1 MPVFTDC
8 RTRGY
13 GMAPLK
19 LVEMESQTESMIV
32 DFSDFWGMYP
42 RRVAKKDAR
51 KAWDKITP
59 KLHSQILTALF
70 EWSRIWKD
78 RGEIEY
84 IPYPA
89 SWLNGERWEDEYPPH
104 HRPYTAQQ
112 MVREQKQEKADES
125 GRKFMPPHILEAL
138 KKIRAQS

>member
-1 MPVFTDC
+1 MNVVQMPT
-8 RTRGY
+8 
-13 GMAPLK
+13 PEPELSI
-19 LVEMESQTESMIV
+19 E
-32 DFSDFWGMYP
+32 FSDFWGMYP

-59 KLHSQILTALF
+59 KLHNQILTALF

>member
-1 MPVFTDC
+1 
-8 RTRGY
+8 
-13 GMAPLK
+13 
-19 LVEMESQTESMIV
+19 
-32 DFSDFWGMYP
+32 MYP

-51 KAWDKITP
+51 KAWLKIPPTQ
-59 KLHSQILTALF
+59 HSKILIALF
-70 EWSRIWKD
+70 EWRRIWQD

-125 GRKFMPPHILEAL
+125 GRKFIPPHILEAL

>member
-59 KLHSQILTALF
+59 KLH
-70 EWSRIWKD
+70 
-78 RGEIEY
+78 
-84 IPYPA
+84 
-89 SWLNGERWEDEYPPH
+89 N
-104 HRPYTAQQ
+104 
-112 MVREQKQEKADES
+112 
-125 GRKFMPPHILEAL
+125 
-138 KKIRAQS
+138 

>member
-1 MPVFTDC
+1 MNVVQMPNQEPDLSIDFT
-8 RTRGY
+8 
-13 GMAPLK
+13 
-19 LVEMESQTESMIV
+19 
-32 DFSDFWGMYP
+32 DFWGMYP

-51 KAWDKITP
+51 KAWLKIPPTQ
-59 KLHSQILTALF
+59 HSKILTALF
-70 EWSRIWKD
+70 EWRRIWMD

-125 GRKFMPPHILEAL
+125 GRKLMPPHILDAL

>member
-1 MPVFTDC
+1 MNVVQMPNQEPDLSIDFT
-8 RTRGY
+8 
-13 GMAPLK
+13 
-19 LVEMESQTESMIV
+19 
-32 DFSDFWGMYP
+32 DFWGMYP

-59 KLHSQILTALF
+59 KLHNQILTALF

-125 GRKFMPPHILEAL
+125 GRKLMPPHILDAL

>member
-1 MPVFTDC
+1 MNVVQMPTQE
-8 RTRGY
+8 
-13 GMAPLK
+13 PELSI
-19 LVEMESQTESMIV
+19 E
-32 DFSDFWGMYP
+32 FSDFWGMYP

-59 KLHSQILTALF
+59 KLHNQILTALF

-104 HRPYTAQQ
+104 HRPYTARTAAVEAVKETQQ
-112 MVREQKQEKADES
+112 D
-125 GRKFMPPHILEAL
+125 RKPIPSHVLEAMKRL
-138 KKIRAQS
+138 REK

>member
-1 MPVFTDC
+1 MNVVQMPT
-8 RTRGY
+8 
-13 GMAPLK
+13 PEPELSI
-19 LVEMESQTESMIV
+19 E
-32 DFSDFWGMYP
+32 FSDFWGMYP

-59 KLHSQILTALF
+59 KLHNQILTALF

-104 HRPYTAQQ
+104 HRPYTARTAAVEAVKETQQ
-112 MVREQKQEKADES
+112 D
-125 GRKFMPPHILEAL
+125 RKPIPSHVLEAMKRL
-138 KKIRAQS
+138 REK

>member
-1 MPVFTDC
+1 MNVVQMPT
-8 RTRGY
+8 
-13 GMAPLK
+13 PEPELSI
-19 LVEMESQTESMIV
+19 E
-32 DFSDFWGMYP
+32 FSDFWGMYP

-59 KLHSQILTALF
+59 KLHNQILTALF

-78 RGEIEY
+78 RGEIEF

-104 HRPYTAQQ
+104 HRPYTARTAAVEAVKETQQ
-112 MVREQKQEKADES
+112 D
-125 GRKFMPPHILEAL
+125 RKPIPSHVLEAMKRL
-138 KKIRAQS
+138 REK

>member
-1 MPVFTDC
+1 MNVVQMPT
-8 RTRGY
+8 
-13 GMAPLK
+13 PEPELSI
-19 LVEMESQTESMIV
+19 E
-32 DFSDFWGMYP
+32 FSDFWAMYP

-59 KLHSQILTALF
+59 KLHNQILTALF

-104 HRPYTAQQ
+104 HRPYTARQHVQ
-112 MVREQKQEKADES
+112 EQSKPTDERE
-125 GRKFMPPHILEAL
+125 RKLIPAHVLAAL
-138 KKIRAQS
+138 KKIRESA

>member
-1 MPVFTDC
+1 
-8 RTRGY
+8 
-13 GMAPLK
+13 MAPLK

-32 DFSDFWGMYP
+32 EFSDFWGMYP

-59 KLHSQILTALF
+59 KLHNQILTALF

-104 HRPYTAQQ
+104 HRPYTARTAAVEAVKETQQ
-112 MVREQKQEKADES
+112 D
-125 GRKFMPPHILEAL
+125 RKPIPSHVLEAMKRL
-138 KKIRAQS
+138 REK

>member
-1 MPVFTDC
+1 MNVVQMPNQEPDLSIDFT
-8 RTRGY
+8 
-13 GMAPLK
+13 
-19 LVEMESQTESMIV
+19 
-32 DFSDFWGMYP
+32 DFWGMYP

-51 KAWDKITP
+51 KAWLKIPPTQ
-59 KLHSQILTALF
+59 HSKILTALF
-70 EWSRIWKD
+70 EWRRIWMD

-104 HRPYTAQQ
+104 HRPSTAQQ

-125 GRKFMPPHILEAL
+125 GRKLMPPHILDAL

>member
-51 KAWDKITP
+51 KAWDKIPP
-59 KLHSQILTALF
+59 KLHNQILTALF

-104 HRPYTAQQ
+104 HRPYTARTAAVEAVKETQQ
-112 MVREQKQEKADES
+112 D
-125 GRKFMPPHILEAL
+125 RKPIPSHVLEAMKRL
-138 KKIRAQS
+138 REK

>member
-1 MPVFTDC
+1 
-8 RTRGY
+8 
-13 GMAPLK
+13 MAPLK

-59 KLHSQILTALF
+59 KLHNQILTALF

-104 HRPYTAQQ
+104 HRPYTARQHVQ
-112 MVREQKQEKADES
+112 EQNKPSDEKE
-125 GRKFMPPHILEAL
+125 RKLIPAHVLAAL
-138 KKIRAQS
+138 KKIRESA

>member
-1 MPVFTDC
+1 MNVVQMPT
-8 RTRGY
+8 
-13 GMAPLK
+13 PEPELSI
-19 LVEMESQTESMIV
+19 E
-32 DFSDFWGMYP
+32 FSDFWGMYP

-59 KLHSQILTALF
+59 KLHNQILTALF

-104 HRPYTAQQ
+104 HRPYTARQYVQ
-112 MVREQKQEKADES
+112 EQSKPTDERE
-125 GRKFMPPHILEAL
+125 RKLIPAHVLAAL
-138 KKIRAQS
+138 KKIRESE

>member
-1 MPVFTDC
+1 MNVVQMPNQEPDLSIDFT
-8 RTRGY
+8 
-13 GMAPLK
+13 
-19 LVEMESQTESMIV
+19 
-32 DFSDFWGMYP
+32 DFWGMYP

-51 KAWDKITP
+51 KAWLKIPPTQ
-59 KLHSQILTALF
+59 HSKILIALF
-70 EWSRIWKD
+70 EWRRIWQD

>member
-1 MPVFTDC
+1 MNVVQMPTPD
-8 RTRGY
+8 
-13 GMAPLK
+13 PELSI
-19 LVEMESQTESMIV
+19 E
-32 DFSDFWGMYP
+32 FSDFWGMYP

-51 KAWDKITP
+51 KAWDKISP
-59 KLHSQILTALF
+59 KLHTQIITALF

-104 HRPYTAQQ
+104 HRPYTARQHVQ
-112 MVREQKQEKADES
+112 EQSKPTDERE
-125 GRKFMPPHILEAL
+125 RKLIPAHVLAAL
-138 KKIRAQS
+138 KKIRESA

>member
-1 MPVFTDC
+1 
-8 RTRGY
+8 
-13 GMAPLK
+13 MAPLK

-104 HRPYTAQQ
+104 HRPYTARQHVQ
-112 MVREQKQEKADES
+112 EQSKPTDEKE
-125 GRKFMPPHILEAL
+125 RKLIPAHVLAAL
-138 KKIRAQS
+138 KKIRESE

>member
-59 KLHSQILTALF
+59 KLHNQILTALF

-104 HRPYTAQQ
+104 HRPYTARQHVQ
-112 MVREQKQEKADES
+112 EQSKPTDEKE
-125 GRKFMPPHILEAL
+125 RKLIPAHVLAAL
-138 KKIRAQS
+138 KKIRESA

>member
-32 DFSDFWGMYP
+32 EFSDFWGMYP

-59 KLHSQILTALF
+59 KLHNQILTALF

-104 HRPYTAQQ
+104 HRPYTARQHVQ
-112 MVREQKQEKADES
+112 EQSKPTDEKE
-125 GRKFMPPHILEAL
+125 RKLIPAHVLAAL
-138 KKIRAQS
+138 KKIRESA

>member
-32 DFSDFWGMYP
+32 EFSDFWGMYP

-59 KLHSQILTALF
+59 KLHNQILTALF

-104 HRPYTAQQ
+104 HRPYTARQHVQ
-112 MVREQKQEKADES
+112 EQSKPTDEKE
-125 GRKFMPPHILEAL
+125 RKLIPSHVLAAL
-138 KKIRAQS
+138 KKIRESA

>member
-1 MPVFTDC
+1 MNVVQMPT
-8 RTRGY
+8 
-13 GMAPLK
+13 PEPELSI
-19 LVEMESQTESMIV
+19 E
-32 DFSDFWGMYP
+32 FSDFWGMYP

-51 KAWDKITP
+51 KAWDKINP
-59 KLHSQILTALF
+59 KLHNQILTALF

-104 HRPYTAQQ
+104 HRPYTARQYVQ
-112 MVREQKQEKADES
+112 EQSKPTDEKE
-125 GRKFMPPHILEAL
+125 RKLIPAHVLAAL
-138 KKIRAQS
+138 KKIRESA